1 MFFLGRIFIWR
12 YLYASLVFVVVYS
25 PIRQWISPG
34 QDPGYLTLSDA
45 NVTWTNVSAYNPRNL
60 VPGFSHNLLLLFRL
74 YFYLL
79 SKRSIHR
86 SKIVH
91 PITISLPQDIQGI
104 SALQLLTWLSLLIEM
119 ENNLECFELRN
130 VRDFY
135 LLLFQETW
143 CNHILVHSWQIFH
156 KWAST
161 LSLKTERRYF
171 AGHTKWYT
179 RLLTLWHKATYVLD
193 SFCIALPFD
202 DILSP
207 KGRPYVASNGENPK
221 EALTCQRQI
230 TRLF

>member
-1 MFFLGRIFIWR
+1 
-12 YLYASLVFVVVYS
+12 
-25 PIRQWISPG
+25 
-34 QDPGYLTLSDA
+34 
-45 NVTWTNVSAYNPRNL
+45 
-60 VPGFSHNLLLLFRL
+60 
-74 YFYLL
+74 
-79 SKRSIHR
+79 
-86 SKIVH
+86 
-91 PITISLPQDIQGI
+91 
-104 SALQLLTWLSLLIEM
+104 M
-119 ENNLECFELRN
+119 ENNLKCFELRN

-221 EALTCQRQI
+221 EALTRQRHV
-230 TRLF
+230 TRLFYTITFPKQSLLPSSTRFKSASSASNCLEILLFNSISFSIR